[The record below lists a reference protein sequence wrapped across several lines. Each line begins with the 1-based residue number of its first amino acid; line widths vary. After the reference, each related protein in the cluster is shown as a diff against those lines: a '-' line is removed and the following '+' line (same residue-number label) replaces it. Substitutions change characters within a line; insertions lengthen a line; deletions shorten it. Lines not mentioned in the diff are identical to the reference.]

1 MKVKASREGRREAT
15 CGPRLA
21 PKAAGDENL
30 SQVDLEK
37 MCVVMSLLLRG
48 VIAGRSGVSSA

>member
-1 MKVKASREGRREAT
+1 MGRREAT

-21 PKAAGDENL
+21 PKAAGDKKL